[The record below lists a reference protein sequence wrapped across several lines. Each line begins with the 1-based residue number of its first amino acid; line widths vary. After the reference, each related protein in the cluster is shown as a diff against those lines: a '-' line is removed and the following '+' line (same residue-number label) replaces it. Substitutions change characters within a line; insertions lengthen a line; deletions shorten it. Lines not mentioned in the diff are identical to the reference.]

1 MKNLINVSNKCIL
14 KLDDN
19 VKHVFVFSACNVRS
33 FVNDRCLKAH
43 FLKFLDILI
52 WYQCM
57 LSWLSIFL
65 LSSHIYLLYNISST
79 ITLHCS
85 LSNSINLKIK
95 FSKQNVRLPTSIHS
109 NPLTTHDKYFFFFT
123 FRITGNQK
131 ELFKHGEM
139 TFGSLLNWIVSIFA
153 FVLIFPLFYE
163 RKIWILFFQIST
175 DYLTQNTI

>member
-109 NPLTTHDKYFFFFT
+109 NPLTTHDKYFFFSLFESQVT
-123 FRITGNQK
+123 KKNYSNMERWHLGVYWI
-131 ELFKHGEM
+131 ELFPFLH
-139 TFGSLLNWIVSIFA
+139 
-153 FVLIFPLFYE
+153 LFS
-163 RKIWILFFQIST
+163 FFLCFMKEKFESFSFRFLQ
-175 DYLTQNTI
+175 TI